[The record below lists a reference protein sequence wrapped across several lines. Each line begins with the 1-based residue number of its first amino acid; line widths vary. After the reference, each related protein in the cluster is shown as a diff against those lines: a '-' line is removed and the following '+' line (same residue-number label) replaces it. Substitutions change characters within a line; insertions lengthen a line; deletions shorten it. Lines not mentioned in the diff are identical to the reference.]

1 MNTVAADRVTEDERN
16 DRPMTAANPGRGPVS
31 VPLFLNGEGMRGGRV
46 HPHVAHYPFLGEA
59 STAPRYRF
67 YAVEG
72 RFPALW
78 PVAQGG
84 VSVPGE
90 LYDLPLE
97 AVRDAF
103 MPVEPPEL
111 ELGVVE
117 LADGSA
123 ALAVVLRPEVHAA
136 GEGLLD
142 ISERGGWRA
151 YTRSR
156 AAGPA
161 PR

>member
-1 MNTVAADRVTEDERN
+1 MNGTRQGRLTVT
-16 DRPMTAANPGRGPVS
+16 

-46 HPHVAHYPFLGEA
+46 HPSIAHHPFLGEA

-67 YAVEG
+67 YVYED

-78 PVAQGG
+78 PVAEGG

-90 LYDLPLE
+90 LIELPLE
-97 AVRDAF
+97 AVRDEF

-111 ELGVVE
+111 ELGVIE

-123 ALAVVLRPEVHAA
+123 SLAVLLRPEVHAR
-136 GEGLLD
+136 GQGLVD
-142 ISERGGWRA
+142 ISDYGGWRA
-151 YTRSR
+151 YLARR
-156 AAGPA
+156 PAG
-161 PR
+161 